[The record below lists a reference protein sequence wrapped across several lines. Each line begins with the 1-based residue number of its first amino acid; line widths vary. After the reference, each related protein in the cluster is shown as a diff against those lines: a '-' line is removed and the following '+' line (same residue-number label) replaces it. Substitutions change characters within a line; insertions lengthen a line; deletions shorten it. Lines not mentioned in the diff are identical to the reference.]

1 MSDNETRKLAAIAV
15 VFLGMGDKNHA
26 MDELE
31 RAYRE
36 NDGNDIY
43 NIRVDPLLDD
53 LRGDPR
59 FEALAQKIVPVSEFK
74 SAAVSK

>member
-1 MSDNETRKLAAIAV
+1 MAAYGIGV

-31 RAYRE
+31 RAYHE

-53 LRGDPR
+53 LRADPR
-59 FEALAQKIVPVSEFK
+59 FEVLAEKIIPAKEFG
-74 SAAVSK
+74 AAKK

>member
-1 MSDNETRKLAAIAV
+1 
-15 VFLGMGDKNHA
+15 

-31 RAYRE
+31 RAYGE

-53 LRGDPR
+53 LRGNPR
-59 FEALAQKIVPVSEFK
+59 FETLCEKIIPAREFK
-74 SAAVSK
+74 SQTTSK